1 MTIDATEYD
10 DLRADTEDTFCDLCR
25 IGSSAISAGYDP
37 TNVVWAY
44 GTEKSCGF
52 DAGKSREVSDGSQ
65 ATITDAVLRIGL
77 DNLVSG
83 LDRIQVTQ
91 RDGEAVTE
99 YYAII
104 GEPRRGIS
112 CFVLNLKRLTGNS
125 IK

>member
-1 MTIDATEYD
+1 MTISATEYA
-10 DLRADTEDTFCDLCR
+10 DLRADAVDTFRDRCK

-44 GTEKSCGF
+44 GTEKACGF
-52 DAGKSREVSDGSQ
+52 DATKSKEVSDGSQ

-83 LDRIQVTQ
+83 LDRIQVTL
-91 RDGEAVTE
+91 RDGATVSE

-125 IK
+125 AK